1 MAATVALTAAA
12 AAATAEAAAATTAAA
27 AATTAATFATAG
39 SPTVMDEED
48 IRCADVMGCGAEQGK
63 SAWGKELG
71 QWLVGNG
78 TVDFQHGSRS
88 E

>member
-1 MAATVALTAAA
+1 
-12 AAATAEAAAATTAAA
+12 
-27 AATTAATFATAG
+27 
-39 SPTVMDEED
+39 MDEED